1 MSLEVIKYKGTNK
14 FIAALVKQIEEK
26 TENYF
31 FFFMKTTK
39 PEFIFDQE
47 QECAYGLKGQKI
59 CSFDR
64 WNIIFSIESG
74 IITNDKLP
82 VLMQIQ
88 PSEFDSL
95 YNLLEC
101 VYDE

>member
-1 MSLEVIKYKGTNK
+1 
-14 FIAALVKQIEEK
+14 
-26 TENYF
+26 
-31 FFFMKTTK
+31 MKTTK
-39 PEFIFDQE
+39 PEFIYGQE
-47 QECAYGLKGQKI
+47 QEYAYGSKGQKI

-64 WNIIFSIESG
+64 KNIIFSIESG

-95 YNLLEC
+95 YNLLER
-101 VYDE
+101 VWND